1 MQKSTAMPSPHPSR
15 LKTDRLILRPW
26 RGDDGPPFAAMSAD
40 PEVMAHL
47 LAFPSPEAVNSWITR
62 QQAHLATHGFCL
74 WAIESQDTGEFMG
87 AAGLLRIGYDAHF
100 TPAVE
105 VGWRLAHRFW
115 GKGYAPEAA
124 SAAISFGFDR
134 LGLQEIVANTAPQNG
149 NSRRVMEK
157 LGMSYD
163 PADDFDHPLM
173 HADSPL
179 RKQVLYRLP
188 RERWSKRS
196 KTSTSS

>member
-1 MQKSTAMPSPHPSR
+1 MSSAPVPFK
-15 LKTDRLILRPW
+15 LETDRLILRP
-26 RGDDGPPFAAMSAD
+26 GLDMDSAPFAAMSTD

-47 LAFPSPEAVNSWITR
+47 LAFPSPAAIDNWITR
-62 QQAHLATHGFCL
+62 QQTHWATHGFGL
-74 WAIESQDTGEFMG
+74 WVVESQATGEFMG
-87 AAGLLRIGYDAHF
+87 AAGLLRVGYDAHF

-105 VGWRLAHRFW
+105 IGWRLARRFW

-124 SAAISFGFDR
+124 GAAIRFGFER
-134 LGLQEIVANTAPQNG
+134 LGLQEIVANTAPTNF

-163 PADDFDHPLM
+163 SADDFDHPLM
-173 HADSPL
+173 LEDNPL

-188 RERWSKRS
+188 RERWSRQPGANL
-196 KTSTSS
+196 